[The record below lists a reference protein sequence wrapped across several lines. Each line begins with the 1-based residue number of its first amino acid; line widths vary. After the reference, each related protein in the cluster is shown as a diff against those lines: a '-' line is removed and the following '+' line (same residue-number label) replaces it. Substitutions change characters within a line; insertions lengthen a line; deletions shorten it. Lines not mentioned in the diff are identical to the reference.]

1 MKSKNMKR
9 RLLIVDDDSNT
20 LDILSANLASPDWEI
35 ETALDAMSAFLKARE
50 TRPFLIITDIRMP
63 TYGRGTDMLRA
74 LRKEKVLAK
83 TPVIVLTG
91 IGLEQAR
98 ALMPQED
105 QNVRLLTKPPDFDAL
120 TALIR
125 EMGGLEA
132 AQPSDS

>member
-1 MKSKNMKR
+1 MKKNMKR
-9 RLLIVDDDSNT
+9 RLLIVDDDTNT

-63 TYGRGTDMLRA
+63 TFGKGTDMVRA

-91 IGLEQAR
+91 IDPEQAR
-98 ALMPQED
+98 SLMPRED
-105 QNVRLLTKPPDFDAL
+105 PNVRLLLKPPDFDAL

-125 EMGGLEA
+125 EMGGLDPVTQNTA
-132 AQPSDS
+132 